1 MDQEIVINV
10 YCHNSKNL
18 DHHSQLL
25 KEDNYIIYLLHYL
38 NVLDAIHM
46 VDEMSPHAVSLHK
59 SYCIE

>member
-25 KEDNYIIYLLHYL
+25 KEDEDKIKLFQK
-38 NVLDAIHM
+38 
-46 VDEMSPHAVSLHK
+46 AVGL
-59 SYCIE
+59 IV